1 MNVLSIGGSD
11 PSSGAGIQSDIKTF
25 SVHGVYGL
33 TVVTAI
39 TGQNTRKF
47 SKIEKISPNAIKDQM
62 DSVLS
67 DFKIDAIKIGMVYS
81 SPTITAIYSKLK
93 GEKIP
98 IVLDPVFESSTGG
111 QLLLKSAFSD
121 YKRLLIPL
129 AFVTTPNIFEARRL
143 ASMKIKHKKDMVN
156 AAKKISQLGVKNVVI
171 TGGHLPG
178 NKVTDHVREGEKS
191 YDLTGKRLPIKN
203 HGGGCTFSASLS
215 ANLAK
220 GLDLKSAIKLAKEF
234 TFAAIRKSLKVG
246 KGLFVATSDGS
257 DKIKNGLYDAISN
270 FTNLKDVY
278 KIIPECQT
286 NFVFAKPNPTS
297 LKDIIGVSGR
307 IVKAGKSV
315 ITAGN
320 LEYGGSTHVGSAVLE
335 IVKKFPLTRSA
346 VNIKYDRSI
355 IRKSQT
361 KKFAVLNYDRT
372 KEPPRIRTRE
382 NSTISWGI
390 RSAIKNAKKTPD
402 LIFHKGD
409 VGKEPMILL
418 FGRNPNEV
426 LLKLSKI
433 I

>member
-47 SKIEKISPNAIKDQM
+47 SKIEKISPNAIKDQI

-156 AAKKISQLGVKNVVI
+156 AAKKYHN
-171 TGGHLPG
+171 
-178 NKVTDHVREGEKS
+178 
-191 YDLTGKRLPIKN
+191 
-203 HGGGCTFSASLS
+203 
-215 ANLAK
+215 
-220 GLDLKSAIKLAKEF
+220 
-234 TFAAIRKSLKVG
+234 
-246 KGLFVATSDGS
+246 
-257 DKIKNGLYDAISN
+257 
-270 FTNLKDVY
+270 
-278 KIIPECQT
+278 
-286 NFVFAKPNPTS
+286 
-297 LKDIIGVSGR
+297 
-307 IVKAGKSV
+307 
-315 ITAGN
+315 
-320 LEYGGSTHVGSAVLE
+320 
-335 IVKKFPLTRSA
+335 
-346 VNIKYDRSI
+346 
-355 IRKSQT
+355 
-361 KKFAVLNYDRT
+361 
-372 KEPPRIRTRE
+372 
-382 NSTISWGI
+382 
-390 RSAIKNAKKTPD
+390 
-402 LIFHKGD
+402 
-409 VGKEPMILL
+409 
-418 FGRNPNEV
+418 
-426 LLKLSKI
+426 
-433 I
+433 